1 MDIVGYNSV
10 ALFVLNNS
18 DIGEGIILNKEAYI
32 KQSQIEL
39 STLGFL

>member
-10 ALFVLNNS
+10 ALFVNNN
-18 DIGEGIILNKEAYI
+18 DIGKGIIINKEVYI
-32 KQSQIEL
+32 KQSQIEM